1 MKQIDM
7 FVDAEDRALFARVK
21 SQGLQIVAERLPSK
35 PLLSPSD
42 VAVAIDRK
50 VDTVYRWI
58 DSGLFEYI
66 NLGSGEK
73 KKKRYSIV
81 RASFLAFMALVRE
94 LDWHKQWFAAIW
106 PDVADSFPGTVFKMK
121 FLKSGAVPLPPKL
134 FVGAFFAAFFASR
147 RMTGRRVR
155 RRKAN

>member
-1 MKQIDM
+1 MRQIDM
-7 FVDAEDRALFARVK
+7 FVDAEDRALFSRVK

-42 VAVAIDRK
+42 VATAIDRK

-81 RASFLAFMALVRE
+81 RASFLEFMA
-94 LDWHKQWFAAIW
+94 
-106 PDVADSFPGTVFKMK
+106 
-121 FLKSGAVPLPPKL
+121 
-134 FVGAFFAAFFASR
+134 SR
-147 RMTGRRVR
+147 V
-155 RRKAN
+155 NSI

>member
-50 VDTVYRWI
+50 VDTVYRW
-58 DSGLFEYI
+58 LFEYI

-73 KKKRYSIV
+73 NKKRYSIV
-81 RASFLAFMALVRE
+81 RASFLAFMA
-94 LDWHKQWFAAIW
+94 
-106 PDVADSFPGTVFKMK
+106 
-121 FLKSGAVPLPPKL
+121 
-134 FVGAFFAAFFASR
+134 SR
-147 RMTGRRVR
+147 V
-155 RRKAN
+155 NSI

>member
-21 SQGLQIVAERLPSK
+21 SQGLQIVTGRLPSK

-58 DSGLFEYI
+58 DSGLFEY
-66 NLGSGEK
+66 NLGSGKK

-81 RASFLAFMALVRE
+81 RASFLAFMA
-94 LDWHKQWFAAIW
+94 
-106 PDVADSFPGTVFKMK
+106 
-121 FLKSGAVPLPPKL
+121 
-134 FVGAFFAAFFASR
+134 SR
-147 RMTGRRVR
+147 V
-155 RRKAN
+155 NSI

>member
-1 MKQIDM
+1 MKQVDM

-35 PLLSPSD
+35 PLLSVSD
-42 VAVAIDRK
+42 VATAIDRK

-73 KKKRYSIV
+73 NKKRW
-81 RASFLAFMALVRE
+81 SFSENRLIA
-94 LDWHKQWFAAIW
+94 
-106 PDVADSFPGTVFKMK
+106 
-121 FLKSGAVPLPPKL
+121 
-134 FVGAFFAAFFASR
+134 
-147 RMTGRRVR
+147 
-155 RRKAN
+155 